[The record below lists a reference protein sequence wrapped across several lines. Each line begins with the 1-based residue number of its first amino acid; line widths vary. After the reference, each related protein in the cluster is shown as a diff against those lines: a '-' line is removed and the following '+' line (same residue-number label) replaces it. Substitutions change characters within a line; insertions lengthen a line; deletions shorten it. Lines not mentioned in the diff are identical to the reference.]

1 MQRWHLTAGLA
12 GATALAALILPS
24 IRGAG
29 LGSGAGRAS
38 GEGVLPPPVEVEP
51 GLPPAGFDGAL
62 ELEAALDQGAV
73 IAGAGEDRF
82 LVVEVRA
89 PELQGDL
96 RRPVDLAV
104 VMDTS
109 GSMAGRGK
117 IEDARMAAQEL
128 VDQLGPQ
135 DSFALVSFAD
145 SGRVVVESAPVTDPA
160 RLKRLVAS
168 INPGGGTH
176 LSSGLE
182 LGLAQLDRPD
192 REGVRR
198 VVLLSDGMAN
208 IGVTDTAALARI
220 AGGLVDQGVTVSALG
235 LGLDYNEDLLTA
247 MSDAGGGQ
255 YHFVDRPGQL
265 AAMFSQELQQMT
277 RVAGREVAVE
287 VALPPGV
294 VLQEVYGWSASPT
307 ADGYR
312 VFLGDVHGGEVRK
325 VVARVRVDAA
335 EAGRMPVAEVDLRYT
350 DADSER
356 AAEERVA
363 VAAEV
368 TRDAAVVRASVN
380 KPQAVAAARA
390 WAGDKLDESARSY
403 AQGDVAANQATLEAT
418 KRELRNM
425 LSAYDAPELEADL
438 ADIDQQQ
445 AAFGAAAPAS
455 DEGLYQ
461 VKKSKEAARG
471 YAR

>member
-24 IRGAG
+24 IRGG
-29 LGSGAGRAS
+29 LVLPGGGGAGVLTAVPG
-38 GEGVLPPPVEVEP
+38 GEPPV
-51 GLPPAGFDGAL
+51 PAGFDGAL
-62 ELEAALDQGAV
+62 ELVAELDQGAV

-89 PELQGDL
+89 PELDGDL

-135 DSFALVSFAD
+135 DSFALVSFSD
-145 SGRVVVESAPVTDPA
+145 TGRVVVESGPVDDPA

-208 IGVTDTAALARI
+208 IGTTDTAALARI
-220 AGGLVDQGVTVSALG
+220 AGEKVGQGITVSALG

-265 AAMFSQELQQMT
+265 AAMFSQELQQMA
-277 RVAGREVAVE
+277 RVAGREVAVD
-287 VALPPGV
+287 VSLPPGV

-307 ADGYR
+307 SDGYR

-335 EAGRMPVAEVDLRYT
+335 EAGTMPVAEVDLRYT
-350 DADSER
+350 DADTDKDAQEQ
-356 AAEERVA
+356 VA
-363 VAAEV
+363 VAAVV
-368 TRDAAVVRASVN
+368 TRDEAVVRASVN
-380 KPQAVAAARA
+380 KPTAVAAARA
-390 WAGDKLDESARSY
+390 WAGDALDKSARAY
-403 AQGDVAANQATLEAT
+403 ASGDVAGNQAQLEDAR
-418 KRELRNM
+418 RELRN
-425 LSAYDAPELEADL
+425 LGTRYDAPELEFDAADL
-438 ADIDQQQ
+438 EQQQ
-445 AAFGAAAPAS
+445 AAFGAAAPSS

-461 VKKSKEAARG
+461 VKKTKEAARG
-471 YAR
+471 YSR